1 MVVLSLLNIW
11 QVIQRNEVNYFNNVV
26 LGIIFVSIII
36 VAVIRRL
43 FKPKTL
49 SLDPESMSINN
60 KRLEVKDITA
70 IYISNNKTIGI
81 KPKKHRIVPVSLCF
95 ELIKNRNDID
105 QLIKW
110 AKTKEIEVK
119 YGSFM
124 KWI

>member
-1 MVVLSLLNIW
+1 M
-11 QVIQRNEVNYFNNVV
+11 
-26 LGIIFVSIII
+26 
-36 VAVIRRL
+36 
-43 FKPKTL
+43 
-49 SLDPESMSINN
+49 
-60 KRLEVKDITA
+60 KDITA